1 MVTLLVSILGI
12 LLITFLV
19 PFGEIA
25 KAVKEISFKTLLVA
39 LILYTLSYIF
49 RTLRWKYY
57 YKKAPLGELF
67 LLTSVNTFLNNLLP
81 ARTGELSI
89 FVFLKKYDKS
99 VKETV
104 KNFLKVRIFDAI
116 SVLTFLLFSLLALKI
131 GLLPALVVS
140 LLLYPTL
147 VVLGNLKPIP
157 EKFRVKFEPYPLILS
172 LSAMGSKLLA
182 VYLVVKVVNID
193 FYRFTIGFLGGEV
206 STILPIHSFAGV
218 GTYETSFS
226 LSLKFFIG
234 ENFKEGFKIAF
245 LSHSFL
251 LFSST
256 LLGIISLPFT
266 LSSLKKSKSP

>member
-1 MVTLLVSILGI
+1 MATLLVSILGI
-12 LLITFLV
+12 LLIAFLV

-25 KAVKEISFKTLLVA
+25 KAVREINFETLLVA
-39 LILYTLSYIF
+39 LILYIWSYIF

-57 YKKAPLGELF
+57 YKKAPLKELF

-99 VKETV
+99 VKETA
-104 KNFLKVRIFDAI
+104 KKFIKVRFLDAI
-116 SVLTFLLFSLLALKI
+116 ALLKFFIFALITIKWNWIVAFVVDSLI
-131 GLLPALVVS
+131 YPS
-140 LLLYPTL
+140 LIL
-147 VVLGNLKPIP
+147 LGNSKVVPD
-157 EKFRVKFEPYPLILS
+157 KFRPSFETLPLFLS
-172 LSAMGSKLLA
+172 LFAIGSKLLA
-182 VYLVVKVVNID
+182 VYLIVKAVNID

-226 LSLKFFIG
+226 LSLKFFLG

-251 LFSST
+251 LLGST
-256 LLGIISLPFT
+256 FLGVISLPFV
-266 LSSLKKSKSP
+266 LRSFKKA